1 MRKTVPINDLK
12 ERANHFLKHSVD
24 SNKEGRLAVAMF
36 FSGILMSCNRYNGY
50 NFLDARMMKDSNCGT
65 TVGIKD
71 GETVQE
77 RFEDTDHTRRY
88 YY

>member
-50 NFLDARMMKDSNCGT
+50 NFLDARMMEDSNCGT

-77 RFEDTDHTRRY
+77 KFEDTDNTRRY